1 MKQILIAIV
10 CLFMGAGAASAQTV
24 DTKVCDILAHPKD
37 FGRRFRGQEISWTD
51 GECVGENSWQW
62 GKVRRWREIK
72 ICGAC
77 FVALEQQTWISF
89 LPRLAGR
96 AAKGM
101 QRAYE

>member
-1 MKQILIAIV
+1 MT
-10 CLFMGAGAASAQTV
+10 MGKG
-24 DTKVCDILAHPKD
+24 
-37 FGRRFRGQEISWTD
+37 
-51 GECVGENSWQW
+51 
-62 GKVRRWREIK
+62 RRWREIK

-89 LPRLAGR
+89 LSRLAGR